1 MQMRFNEK
9 KTTQAAAFLLK
20 LAGGSMN
27 YMKLIKLLYLG
38 DRGALLAW
46 GRPISGDEY
55 VSMKLG
61 PVLSE
66 VHDLITEQPAPGK
79 ETFWTKYVSVPAN
92 YEVALNADPG
102 DDELSRAEARLLDDV
117 FAAYGR
123 YKPFELVEL
132 LHKALPEWKE
142 RGGHIEY
149 REILKAVGK
158 SDDEIREI
166 ESELLNVRFIE
177 SVLRIA

>member
-1 MQMRFNEK
+1 
-9 KTTQAAAFLLK
+9 
-20 LAGGSMN
+20 
-27 YMKLIKLLYLG
+27 
-38 DRGALLAW
+38 
-46 GRPISGDEY
+46 
-55 VSMKLG
+55 
-61 PVLSE
+61 
-66 VHDLITEQPAPGK
+66 
-79 ETFWTKYVSVPAN
+79 
-92 YEVALNADPG
+92 
-102 DDELSRAEARLLDDV
+102 
-117 FAAYGR
+117 
-123 YKPFELVEL
+123 LVEL